1 MRKDIKHRFLF
12 ILCLNVLVMVLGA
25 SAVAISAYDFHIF
38 IDIDGSDYYY
48 NEIYSMYNQGAINGY
63 PDGEFKPQNS
73 VTKAEVLTML
83 FRLAGT
89 ELDESN
95 IDEWYGDVWQK
106 ALNLKLVY
114 KNTSPDSYATRED
127 IGKYIMGIYKL
138 DISELYVRNVFEDT
152 NNAIPNMMY
161 QKGIFVGIPTDTG
174 VIYAPKRNIIRGD
187 LCIVLYRLNKLIDSP
202 YTDYIE
208 IGDYVVHSNP
218 NSYEDLKRI
227 VMALGESGETS
238 IEVPYYRDL
247 RNDSYYIGIRRQ
259 IITAFKECFEK
270 YPQYFSF
277 SNSLKI
283 VREYN
288 AYYEGKLILKLSSK
302 RFDDDEILEMR
313 EKFDTECIKIV
324 DKLRQS
330 GKLTDSMSE
339 YDRAKI
345 LFEYVA
351 YNVKYDDTEQDN
363 SFTGYGAVIDSLA
376 VCQGYTAFFH
386 KLCDIEDIETE
397 GVAGYIIETGES
409 HVWTKIKLDGN
420 WVFCDVTFSDPL
432 PDVIGFCDL
441 SYFAKTYE
449 EIMLDRTL

>member
-1 MRKDIKHRFLF
+1 
-12 ILCLNVLVMVLGA
+12 
-25 SAVAISAYDFHIF
+25 
-38 IDIDGSDYYY
+38 
-48 NEIYSMYNQGAINGY
+48 
-63 PDGEFKPQNS
+63 
-73 VTKAEVLTML
+73 
-83 FRLAGT
+83 
-89 ELDESN
+89 
-95 IDEWYGDVWQK
+95 
-106 ALNLKLVY
+106 
-114 KNTSPDSYATRED
+114 
-127 IGKYIMGIYKL
+127 
-138 DISELYVRNVFEDT
+138 
-152 NNAIPNMMY
+152 
-161 QKGIFVGIPTDTG
+161 
-174 VIYAPKRNIIRGD
+174 
-187 LCIVLYRLNKLIDSP
+187 
-202 YTDYIE
+202 
-208 IGDYVVHSNP
+208 
-218 NSYEDLKRI
+218 
-227 VMALGESGETS
+227 
-238 IEVPYYRDL
+238 
-247 RNDSYYIGIRRQ
+247 
-259 IITAFKECFEK
+259 
-270 YPQYFSF
+270 
-277 SNSLKI
+277 
-283 VREYN
+283 
-288 AYYEGKLILKLSSK
+288 LKLSSK
-302 RFDDDEILEMR
+302 RFDEDEILEMR